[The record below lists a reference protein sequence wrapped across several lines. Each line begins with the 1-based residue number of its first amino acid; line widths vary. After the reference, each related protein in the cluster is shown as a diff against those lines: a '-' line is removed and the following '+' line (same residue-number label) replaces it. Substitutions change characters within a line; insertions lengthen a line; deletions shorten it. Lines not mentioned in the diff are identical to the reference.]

1 VNAPELERGNGY
13 DPNRLFDYLLAA
25 LRLKNDAALARLL
38 EIEPPTISK
47 IRHRKLRIGA
57 GLLLRLHDVS
67 NLGIRE
73 LRDLMGDRR
82 DRFRRTE
89 QRSRSGPS

>member
-1 VNAPELERGNGY
+1 MTPPSPPGDADYN
-13 DPNRLFDYLLAA
+13 PNRLFDYMLAI

-57 GLLLRLHDVS
+57 GLLLRLHEVS
-67 NLGIRE
+67 QISIRD

-82 DRFRRTE
+82 DRFRRME
-89 QRSRSGPS
+89 KQPRPPS